1 MSEVKEVN
9 IDLVKGTLSDYII
22 RDKNRI
28 VIGRFTILELDKD
41 NKRCDVKLKFYRYND
56 SDLLNETIKSILRAI
71 FKDSSVHK
79 ANFIVN
85 ENANFKVFIDLGFV
99 LEGIFSDNLFT
110 NGHFVDELS
119 FGINRN
125 DYNNFMIT
133 SIIRLKGEN
142 IEIRNLTPESADEL
156 LDYYIRNKDH
166 LSPYEPSRDA
176 SFYTYEMQRDILIE
190 SYRQLMSGTGY
201 DLGIYI
207 DDKLIGKAKV
217 SNIVYGIFK
226 SAILGYSI
234 DKDYQGKGYMKEAV
248 RLILDY
254 AKNELELHRVEASV
268 LVDNE
273 RSKGV
278 LLGCGFKEIGINE
291 KYLYINGSWRDH
303 LTLYK
308 ILED

>member
-99 LEGIFSDNLFT
+99 LEGIFSDNLFI